1 MKRHRPLLTL
11 ALTAAALAGCASA
24 YALRVAQP
32 APAKNE
38 AVAAGAALS
47 ATVNVDTSVA
57 GLKVTRLVVRDSKSR
72 ATRATRVVRGAW
84 GLPRPVKGA
93 APEGLSWDGSTA
105 VLRSL
110 ARPTRFAIV
119 SLTSKS
125 PPRIVDLVARGTFEF
140 DALSVTGNWLF
151 LSEYADRTARV
162 LDRIRLYD
170 TVSGKLRQQP
180 VLDKLEGGETMAGIP
195 VARDRSANG
204 STVYTLYE
212 AQRHPFV
219 HVLLTDS
226 AISLC
231 LDLPARGNLAAPGSW
246 RIMLDEARGT
256 LRAVSSRLGKAYVI
270 RIKDSIG
277 TIVGIETVP
286 HST

>member
-1 MKRHRPLLTL
+1 MKRRRSLLTIT
-11 ALTAAALAGCASA
+11 LTAAALAGCASA
-24 YALRVAQP
+24 YALAVAQSSP
-32 APAKNE
+32 ARNE
-38 AVAAGAALS
+38 ARPT
-47 ATVNVDTSVA
+47 ATGRTATAELEITMQGVK
-57 GLKVTRLVVRDSKSR
+57 LTRLVVRDSKSR
-72 ATRATRVVRGAW
+72 APRAVRVIRGAW

-110 ARPTRFAIV
+110 ARPTRFAVV

-125 PPRIVDLVARGTFEF
+125 PPRIVDLAARGTFEF

-151 LSEYADRTARV
+151 LSEYANPTARV

-180 VLDKLEGGETMAGIP
+180 VLDKLEGGETMAGVP

-204 STVYTLYE
+204 ATVYTLYE

-231 LDLPARGNLAAPGSW
+231 IDLPARGSLAAPGSW
-246 RIMLDEARGT
+246 RMTLDEAKGT

-270 RIKDSIG
+270 RIRDSIG
-277 TIVGIETVP
+277 TIVRIETVP
-286 HST
+286 NST